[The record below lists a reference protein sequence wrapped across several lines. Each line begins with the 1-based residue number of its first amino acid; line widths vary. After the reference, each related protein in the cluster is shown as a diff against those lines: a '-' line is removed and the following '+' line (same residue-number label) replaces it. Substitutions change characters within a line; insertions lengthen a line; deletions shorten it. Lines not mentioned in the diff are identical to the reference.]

1 MRHFIIDS
9 HRGAFKNG
17 LVENTEPAFAE
28 SYFEG
33 ANCVECDI
41 RKTKDNQIILIHNST
56 IDHIAKLAKKIP
68 DLSEFNEAP
77 IGKVS
82 DHTLGFLKAFEF
94 PNNSKLLTLEEF
106 LKVLDKY
113 KLGCQIELKEGGYE
127 DLILKEIENA
137 KLDYKNHL
145 APVVCTSFNYLSVK
159 KLVKKSK
166 NYQIPLYTHQGVI
179 GLAIGFQGIATGSF
193 YGKYM
198 LRQFHKLN
206 IWGGMT
212 YYKYMPVKRLD
223 YAHQLGVHFCPRVP
237 NNKELVMEYIRAGV
251 DGFETDDI
259 NFIRSCITEAG
270 IELPPLPKK
279 LN

>member
-17 LVENTEPAFAE
+17 LVENTEPAFEE
-28 SYFEG
+28 SYLEG

-41 RKTKDNQIILIHNST
+41 RKTKDNQIVLLHNST
-56 IDHIAKLAKKIP
+56 IDHICKLATKVPEI
-68 DLSEFNEAP
+68 SEFNEEP

-82 DHTLGFLKAFEF
+82 DHTLTYLKALQF
-94 PNNSKLLTLEEF
+94 PNNAQLLTLAEF

-127 DLILKEIENA
+127 DLILKEIESAN
-137 KLDYKNHL
+137 LDYKSHS
-145 APVVCTSFNYLSVK
+145 APVVCTSFNYFAVK
-159 KLVKKSK
+159 QLVKKAK
-166 NYQIPLYTHQGVI
+166 NYKIPLYTHQGGV
-179 GLAIGFQGIATGSF
+179 GLAFGFQGIALGSF

-212 YYKYMPVKRLD
+212 FYKYMPAERLE
-223 YAHQLGVHFCPRVP
+223 YAHKLGVHFCPRVP
-237 NNKELVMEYIRAGV
+237 NTKELVMKYIQAGV
-251 DGFETDDI
+251 DGFETDSI
-259 NFIRSCITEAG
+259 QFIRSCIDEAG
-270 IELPPLPKK
+270 YQLPKLPTK